1 MRPPASL
8 PSSMGSP
15 GSVEEVVGPP
25 TPPSGERKG
34 SALGLHPGKQ
44 PVAVQAQPAAA
55 KVDYAALYRERF
67 RRERA
72 EEQATALRRLRR

>member
-15 GSVEEVVGPP
+15 GSMEEVVGPP
-25 TPPSGERKG
+25 TPPSGERTG
-34 SALGLHPGKQ
+34 AAREPYPGKQ
-44 PVAVQAQPAAA
+44 PAAVRAQPAAA

-72 EEQATALRRLRR
+72 EEQATALRQLRR